1 MSNISK
7 NQNRNKITKSL
18 QKDAKGRPTLIRA
31 EIQMKVY
38 IQTCGKIRPLKYDF
52 ARNVKIIIID

>member
-1 MSNISK
+1 MMMSNISK

-31 EIQMKVY
+31 EIQMSKGLH
-38 IQTCGKIRPLKYDF
+38 TDLR
-52 ARNVKIIIID
+52 